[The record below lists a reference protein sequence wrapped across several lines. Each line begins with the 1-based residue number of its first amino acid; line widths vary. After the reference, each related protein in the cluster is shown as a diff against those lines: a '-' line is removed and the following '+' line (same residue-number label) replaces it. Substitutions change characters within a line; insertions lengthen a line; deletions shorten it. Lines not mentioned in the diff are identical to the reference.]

1 MMPHA
6 SSSDPRCVDGRLGVG
21 TRFVGWA
28 AAAPVLVALLVTA
41 AQPAA
46 GEPPVAPGPESVAI
60 APEILP
66 ASLAQE
72 ASPPVHGPRSGAVP
86 LGATEQPASASPSAV
101 PRPLPDW
108 RLLAALGAAF
118 AAVAA
123 YRFVAG
129 RSGQTLPPDVF
140 ELLGE
145 ASLGGQQSVRVVRF
159 GPRTLL
165 VGVSSAGCQTLAEI
179 ADAQAT
185 DSIVSAC
192 RGTRLRG
199 AAGGSFVGSSGA
211 LARGRSRSV
220 GRQAA
225 EHPA

>member
-6 SSSDPRCVDGRLGVG
+6 PSLDPGCLDGGLWAG
-21 TRFVGWA
+21 TRRAGWA
-28 AAAPVLVALLVTA
+28 VAAGVVALLATA
-41 AQPAA
+41 AHPAA
-46 GEPPVAPGPESVAI
+46 AEPPVAPGPESVAVD
-60 APEILP
+60 PEIMP
-66 ASLAQE
+66 ASLVQE
-72 ASPPVHGPRSGAVP
+72 ASPPVRGPRPGAVP
-86 LGATEQPASASPSAV
+86 LGASEQPASTAASAV

-129 RSGQTLPPDVF
+129 RGSQTLPPDVF

-179 ADAQAT
+179 T
-185 DSIVSAC
+185 DSQSTECIVSAC

-199 AAGGSFVGSSGA
+199 AVGGLVGGSSA
-211 LARGRSRSV
+211 TPARGRS
-220 GRQAA
+220 QAA
-225 EHPA
+225 EKPA